1 MIHSILL
8 KCHTSSQKCQ
18 QISYRKLAKII
29 CLFQVE
35 INEPEWSMLHTS
47 HATIKNF
54 DAEKSSNT
62 VNQPE
67 SSQDNYSRRLKAL
80 RKLLKKAKKYEAV
93 IRLAIKLGKEKHAHI
108 RLH

>member
-1 MIHSILL
+1 MLFF
-8 KCHTSSQKCQ
+8 
-18 QISYRKLAKII
+18 

-35 INEPEWSMLHTS
+35 INEPGWSMLHATS
-47 HATIKNF
+47 HARIKNF
-54 DAEKSSNT
+54 DAEKN
-62 VNQPE
+62 VNKIDQPE

-93 IRLAIKLGKEKHAHI
+93 IRLAIKLGSEKHAHI